1 MVISSKFF
9 RHLDDTGRIV
19 IPSEILKELGLNKT
33 KRPEF
38 EIIAVEDGVLL
49 KKRKLDNICQCCG
62 ENTMEVVSVG
72 RTTLCHE
79 CIKKFSLYADSDK
92 ENTAY
97 NKEFGD
103 DSDFDRALSD
113 SEEKLD
119 DWYSD
124 LD

>member
-19 IPSEILKELGLNKT
+19 IPAEILKELGLNKT

-49 KKRKLDNICQCCG
+49 KKRKLDNVCQCCG
-62 ENTMEVVSVG
+62 EKTMEIVSVG
-72 RTTLCHE
+72 KTTLCHD
-79 CIKKFSLYADSDK
+79 CINKFKMMADVDK
-92 ENTAY
+92 ENAAY

-113 SEEKLD
+113 FEEKLD
-119 DWYSD
+119 D
-124 LD
+124 